1 MLYAQLYVL
10 KYANNYIFSPKNF
23 SISRTFRYFCSKKEN
38 MKILK
43 FKDEKTYNEI
53 EERMEALLAKGTQL
67 GGMDF
72 LSEVE
77 KEELKVLS
85 EAAYNWECEVD
96 PHPWRVKPSLIA
108 AIKVAFRQ
116 KGYKQKEAAKAIGV
130 STTALSDIL
139 HGRRA
144 INFDVAR
151 NIYHNLGVPANV
163 VLA

>member
-23 SISRTFRYFCSKKEN
+23 SIPRTFRYFCSKKEN

-85 EAAYNWECEVD
+85 EAAYDWECEVD

-151 NIYHNLGVPANV
+151 NIYHNLGVPTNV

>member
-1 MLYAQLYVL
+1 M
-10 KYANNYIFSPKNF
+10 I
-23 SISRTFRYFCSKKEN
+23 I
-38 MKILK
+38 
-43 FKDEKTYNEI
+43 KDEKKYNEI

-85 EAAYNWECEVD
+85 EAAYDWECEVD
-96 PHPWRVKPSLIA
+96 
-108 AIKVAFRQ
+108 AFRQ

-144 INFDVAR
+144 INFEVAR

-163 VLA
+163 VLG

>member
-1 MLYAQLYVL
+1 M
-10 KYANNYIFSPKNF
+10 IM
-23 SISRTFRYFCSKKEN
+23 I
-38 MKILK
+38 I
-43 FKDEKTYNEI
+43 KDEKTYNEI

-85 EAAYNWECEVD
+85 EAAYDWECEVD

-116 KGYKQKEAAKAIGV
+116 KDTNRRRQQK
-130 STTALSDIL
+130 LSVFQLL
-139 HGRRA
+139 H
-144 INFDVAR
+144 
-151 NIYHNLGVPANV
+151 
-163 VLA
+163 

>member
-1 MLYAQLYVL
+1 MT
-10 KYANNYIFSPKNF
+10 I
-23 SISRTFRYFCSKKEN
+23 
-38 MKILK
+38 
-43 FKDEKTYNEI
+43 KDEKTYNEI
-53 EERMEALLAKGTQL
+53 EERMETLLAKGTQL
-67 GGMDF
+67 GGIDF
-72 LSEVE
+72 
-77 KEELKVLS
+77 LS
-85 EAAYNWECEVD
+85 EAAYDWECEVD

-163 VLA
+163 VLG

>member
-1 MLYAQLYVL
+1 MT
-10 KYANNYIFSPKNF
+10 I
-23 SISRTFRYFCSKKEN
+23 
-38 MKILK
+38 
-43 FKDEKTYNEI
+43 KDEKTYNEI
-53 EERMEALLAKGTQL
+53 EERMETLLAKGTQL

-85 EAAYNWECEVD
+85 EAAYDWECEVD

-151 NIYHNLGVPANV
+151 NIYHNLGVPACGIGIKQQPPAYFLKRAGGLYFPGILPCSRFRESIYN
-163 VLA
+163 A

>member
-1 MLYAQLYVL
+1 M
-10 KYANNYIFSPKNF
+10 I
-23 SISRTFRYFCSKKEN
+23 I
-38 MKILK
+38 
-43 FKDEKTYNEI
+43 KDEKTYNEI

-108 AIKVAFRQ
+108 AIKVAFAKKDTNRRRQ
-116 KGYKQKEAAKAIGV
+116 QK
-130 STTALSDIL
+130 LSVFQLL
-139 HGRRA
+139 H
-144 INFDVAR
+144 
-151 NIYHNLGVPANV
+151 
-163 VLA
+163 

>member
-1 MLYAQLYVL
+1 MT
-10 KYANNYIFSPKNF
+10 I
-23 SISRTFRYFCSKKEN
+23 
-38 MKILK
+38 
-43 FKDEKTYNEI
+43 KDEKTYNEI
-53 EERMEALLAKGTQL
+53 EERMETLLAKGTQL

-85 EAAYNWECEVD
+85 EAAYDWECEVD

-151 NIYHNLGVPANV
+151 NIYHNLGVPATV
-163 VLA
+163 VLG

>member
-1 MLYAQLYVL
+1 MT
-10 KYANNYIFSPKNF
+10 I
-23 SISRTFRYFCSKKEN
+23 
-38 MKILK
+38 
-43 FKDEKTYNEI
+43 KDEKTYNEI
-53 EERMEALLAKGTQL
+53 DNRMEDLLEKGTKL
-67 GGMDF
+67 GGMDY
-72 LSEVE
+72 LSDTE

-108 AIKVAFRQ
+108 AIKIAFRE
-116 KGYKQKEAAKAIGV
+116 KGYKQKDAAKAIGI

-144 INFDVAR
+144 ISFDIAR